1 MDQKGLADPKNIV
14 FFLEVF
20 LKYCIFYFGEEEGKA
35 LYDYYCHNHGEI
47 VVCIKDGKHVYGE
60 KFSKIHLILT
70 KIKSDVFFNKID
82 IYYVKWPYDKGEI
95 KRVDFELFDLTCFHF
110 YEALGESKIYKEEK
124 LKLGF
129 YRNILDLLLP
139 PKKDCLFNHDER
151 YNKNTALLE
160 RLYVELKRRNAD
172 VIQKYGKNFWQLTK
186 DEFSS
191 YIDQKIEKTSQHLIN
206 ALWYRV
212 KED

>member
-1 MDQKGLADPKNIV
+1 MDRKTTIDHNDIV
-14 FFLEVF
+14 FFLEVL
-20 LKYCIFYFGEEEGKA
+20 LKYCIFYFGEEEGNA
-35 LYDYYCHNHGEI
+35 LYDYYCNNHGEI
-47 VVCIKDGKHVYGE
+47 MLLIKEEKHTYGE
-60 KFSKIHLILT
+60 KFSKLQLILT
-70 KIKSDVFFNKID
+70 KIKSDVFFNKIA
-82 IYYVKWPYDKGEI
+82 IYFVKWPYDKGEV
-95 KRVDFELFDLTCFHF
+95 KQVDYELFDLTCFHF

-129 YRNILDLLLP
+129 NRTILDLLLP

-160 RLYVELKRRNAD
+160 RLYAELKRRNSD
-172 VIQKYGKNFWQLTK
+172 IIQKYGKNFWQLTK

-191 YIDQKIEKTSQHLIN
+191 YIDQKIEKTPQHLIN
-206 ALWYRV
+206 ALWYRI